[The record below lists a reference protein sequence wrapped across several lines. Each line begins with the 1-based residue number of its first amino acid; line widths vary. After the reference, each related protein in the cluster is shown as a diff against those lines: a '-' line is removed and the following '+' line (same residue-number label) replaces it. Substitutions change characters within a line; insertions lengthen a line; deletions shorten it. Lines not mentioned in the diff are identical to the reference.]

1 MIADDRTKKRS
12 EAERRNERYRRKRIV
27 MERLTPLE
35 TEITALER
43 EQSETDGLL
52 CTPDVLA
59 DSRRVQDLMLLR
71 SKASARLDELLPKWE
86 SLMLEIEQIDGEDS

>member
-1 MIADDRTKKRS
+1 
-12 EAERRNERYRRKRIV
+12 
-27 MERLTPLE
+27 METLTPLE
-35 TEITALER
+35 TEIAALER

-52 CTPDVLA
+52 CAPDVLA